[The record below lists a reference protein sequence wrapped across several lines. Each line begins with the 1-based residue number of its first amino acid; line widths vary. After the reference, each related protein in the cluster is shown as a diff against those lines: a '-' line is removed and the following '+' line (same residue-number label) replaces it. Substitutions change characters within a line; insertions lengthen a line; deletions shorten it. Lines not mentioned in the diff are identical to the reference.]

1 MTDLAA
7 NDDTVRDDP
16 AAFERYRTELTGYCY
31 RMLGSSFEA
40 DDAVQETLVR
50 AWKGQAG
57 FEGRSSVRSWLYR
70 IATNVCLD
78 LLAGRR
84 RRALPMDLGP
94 SAGERGVELSEATWL
109 QPIPDDR
116 VMAPGTD
123 PADVVVARS
132 SIRLAFVAALQH
144 LPDRQRAVL
153 ILRDVLGWP
162 ALDVAALLDTSGT
175 AVHSALARARVTL
188 AERGVTSDAADAL
201 DDDHA
206 ALLERYVDAFERY
219 DIDSLVA
226 LLREDAT
233 MSMPPLSSWFRGPDA
248 IGAWWRGDGAACR
261 GSRLIVTSANGARA
275 FGLYHA
281 SPDGG
286 HDAFGIHVVEAAGG
300 RIVGIT
306 TFIDPR
312 LFPVFGL
319 PDRLP
324 S

>member
-7 NDDTVRDDP
+7 NDETVRDDP
-16 AAFERYRTELTGYCY
+16 SALERYRVELTGYCY

-50 AWKGQAG
+50 AWKGQG
-57 FEGRSSVRSWLYR
+57 RFEGRSSVRSWLYR

-78 LLAGRR
+78 LLDGRR

-94 SAGERGVELSEATWL
+94 SADGGGVELPGSTWL
-109 QPIPDDR
+109 QPVHDDR
-116 VMAPGTD
+116 VVALGTD
-123 PADVVVARS
+123 PADVAVARA

-144 LPDRQRAVL
+144 LPPRQRAVL

-162 ALDVAALLDTSGT
+162 ALDVATLLDTSGT

-188 AERGVTSDAADAL
+188 AGRGVTADAPDAL
-201 DDDHA
+201 DGDHA

-219 DIDSLVA
+219 DIESLVA

-248 IGAWWRGDGAACR
+248 IEGWWRGQGAACR
-261 GSRLIVTSANGARA
+261 GSRLIATTANGAPA
-275 FGLYHA
+275 FGLYHP

-306 TFIDPR
+306 TFIDAR
-312 LFPVFGL
+312 LFPLFGL
-319 PDRLP
+319 PDRLSP
-324 S
+324 